1 MDDSRS
7 IKNSEFTQMKKFII
21 DLVYRFNISREQT
34 RVALVQFS
42 SKKFTRVEFYLNQ
55 YYDKESLMNRI
66 NSLRQRDGGST
77 YTDHALRMA
86 RDQVFNGKNGD
97 RPNVRDVIVLL
108 TDGQSHD
115 NDAAIAEARLLRDDD
130 VSIIS
135 IGVGQGEEKEKLIKF
150 LTSLSFG
157 SDYVFKVS
165 FANLETI
172 IDGVTTAACEN
183 LQEM

>member
-1 MDDSRS
+1 M
-7 IKNSEFTQMKKFII
+7 
-21 DLVYRFNISREQT
+21 
-34 RVALVQFS
+34 
-42 SKKFTRVEFYLNQ
+42 
-55 YYDKESLMNRI
+55 
-66 NSLRQRDGGST
+66 
-77 YTDHALRMA
+77 
-86 RDQVFNGKNGD
+86 
-97 RPNVRDVIVLL
+97 L